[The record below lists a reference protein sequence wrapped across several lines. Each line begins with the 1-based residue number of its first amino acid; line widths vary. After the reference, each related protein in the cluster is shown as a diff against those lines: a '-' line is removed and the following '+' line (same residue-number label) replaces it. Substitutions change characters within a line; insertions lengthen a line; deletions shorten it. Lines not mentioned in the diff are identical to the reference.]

1 MSGSPQPQP
10 SDDLVQPG
18 ETLAG
23 RFRVLRRIAEGG
35 MGVVYEAFDEKLKRR
50 IALKC
55 ARGDQGRRL
64 SPEVRL
70 ATELT
75 HPNIC
80 KIYEIHSAETARGPV
95 EFLTMEFLD
104 GPTLA
109 QQLVSGPLPKAE
121 ARTIALQL
129 CAGLAEAHRRVVV
142 HGDLKAANI
151 ILARDS
157 DDTLRTVI
165 TDFGLA
171 RGQPARGA
179 RGGSPGYMAPELY
192 SGRRTTIASD
202 IYALGVILHELACG
216 YSPSERAAM
225 AATTVEESQS
235 TAPSTE
241 EVRETFTYTQ
251 LPPLHSDW
259 DPVIETCL
267 QPDPRKRYKDAGEVL
282 RALGPSRLRVPLLL
296 LAAAAVLAVIVAVAT
311 YLVATAPSQ
320 TVRLDVAV
328 AAAPVL
334 APEARKLQDAAL
346 RQLAHL
352 KNTRQMAFAVRA
364 TGLKSN
370 ATHRLLAELSQ
381 TADKVTIHA
390 VVQDLHSDAPV
401 IDWSGAYSPNQLR
414 YAPVAL
420 AGLVSQVFHLP
431 ALKTYTTMNQAASEA
446 YTRAISLLKD
456 DSKIDAAAE
465 VFQAAATLDPDSALP
480 FAGLAEV
487 YRRRFFL
494 SSNRDWLAKASASLE
509 QAELRNPDC
518 AEVHSIAALLENDN
532 NRRERSFARIR
543 RAVEFQ
549 PPHPDAFRRLGQFYQ
564 RNGQFAEALDA
575 YTQCRRLAP
584 EDFRI
589 YQDLGNLYSGR
600 SEFEQASKFLEKAV
614 ELAPDRP
621 VLRALLAASYQD
633 QGRFSEA
640 ETQLREALKYQQPPD
655 ALVQL
660 GHVLMYE
667 NRDRD
672 AVPLLSRA
680 VGLEHD
686 DPFAWLY
693 LGLAY
698 QQTGQLR
705 AARDAFENGR
715 AAAERQVTE
724 VPSNGY
730 NHALLAYFCAQTG
743 LAGRAEVEAAEA
755 VQLSPQNNDTVW
767 MAALAY
773 ERAGNRA
780 AALKTLEHAHR
791 PMLED
796 LRRWPEAAALTA
808 DPRFSVLLSK

>member
-1 MSGSPQPQP
+1 MSGSLHPQP
-10 SDDLVQPG
+10 SDDPVQPG

-55 ARGDQGRRL
+55 ARGQHGRKL

-80 KIYEIHSAETARGPV
+80 KIYEIHGAETVRGPV

-109 QQLVSGPLPKAE
+109 ERLASGPPPKAE

-129 CAGLAEAHRRVVV
+129 CAGLAEAHRRCVV
-142 HGDLKAANI
+142 HGDLKTGNV
-151 ILARDS
+151 ILAQDS
-157 DDTLRTVI
+157 DGSLRTVI

-192 SGRRTTIASD
+192 SGRRTTIVSD

-216 YSPSERAAM
+216 YRPSERAAM
-225 AATTVEESQS
+225 AATTVEATQS
-235 TAPSTE
+235 NTE
-241 EVRETFTYTQ
+241 EVRDPVSYAQ
-251 LPPLHSDW
+251 LPPLNSDW

-267 QPDPRKRYKDAGEVL
+267 QPDPTRRFKDAGEVL
-282 RALGPSRLRVPLLL
+282 SALGPSRLRVPLLL
-296 LAAAAVLAVIVAVAT
+296 SAAAAVLAVIVAVAT
-311 YLVATAPSQ
+311 YLIATAPGQ

-328 AAAPVL
+328 AAAPAL

-346 RQLAHL
+346 RELAHL
-352 KNTRQMAFAVRA
+352 KNTRQMALAVRP
-364 TGLKSN
+364 TRPKSD
-370 ATHRLLAELSQ
+370 ATHRILAELSQ

-390 VVQDLHSDAPV
+390 IVQDLHSDAPL
-401 IDWSGAYSPNQLR
+401 IDWSGGYSPNQLR

-420 AGLVSQVFHLP
+420 TGLVSQVFHLP
-431 ALKTYTTMNQAASEA
+431 ALKTYTTVNQAASGA

-456 DSKIDAAAE
+456 DSKIDEAAE
-465 VFQAAATLDPDSALP
+465 AFQTAATLDPDSVLP

-494 SSNRDWLAKASASLE
+494 SGNRDWLAKASAALE

-532 NRRERSFARIR
+532 NRRERGLTRIR

-589 YQDLGNLYSGR
+589 YQDLGNLYSGH
-600 SEFEQASKFLEKAV
+600 SEFEQASRFLEKAV

-621 VLRALLAASYQD
+621 VLRTLLAASYQD

-640 ETQLREALKYQQPPD
+640 ETQLRKVLKYQQPPD

-667 NRDRD
+667 KRDRD
-672 AVPLLSRA
+672 AVPFLSRA
-680 VGLEHD
+680 ASLED
-686 DPFAWLY
+686 GDPFAWLY

-698 QQTGQLR
+698 ERTGQPG
-705 AARDAFENGR
+705 AARDAFEKGR
-715 AAAERQVTE
+715 AAAEQQVTE

-730 NHALLAYFCAQTG
+730 NHALLAYFCAQMG

-755 VQLSPQNNDTVW
+755 VQLWPQHNDTLW
-767 MAALAY
+767 MAVLAY
-773 ERAGNRA
+773 ERSGNRA

-791 PMLED
+791 SMLED

-808 DPRFSVLLSK
+808 DSRFSLLLSK

>member
-10 SDDLVQPG
+10 SDDPVQTG

-55 ARGDQGRRL
+55 ARGHHGRRL

-80 KIYEIHSAETARGPV
+80 KIYEIHSAEAVRGPV

-109 QQLVSGPLPKAE
+109 HRLVTGSLPKAE

-142 HGDLKAANI
+142 HGDLKAGNI
-151 ILARDS
+151 ILTRDS
-157 DDTLRTVI
+157 DGSLRTVI

-171 RGQPARGA
+171 RGEPARGA

-216 YSPSERAAM
+216 YRPSQRAAM
-225 AATTVEESQS
+225 AATTVEETQS
-235 TAPSTE
+235 STPSTQDVSE
-241 EVRETFTYTQ
+241 SLSYGQ
-251 LPPLHSDW
+251 LPPLNSDW

-267 QPDPRKRYKDAGEVL
+267 QTDPTKRYKDAGEVL

-296 LAAAAVLAVIVAVAT
+296 SAAAAVLAVIVAVAT
-311 YLVATAPSQ
+311 YLIATAPGQ

-328 AAAPVL
+328 AAGPAL

-346 RQLAHL
+346 RELAHL
-352 KNTRQMAFAVRA
+352 KNTRQTALAAGPTRP
-364 TGLKSN
+364 KSN

-381 TADKVTIHA
+381 TADKVTLHA
-390 VVQDLHSDAPV
+390 VVQDLHSAAPV
-401 IDWSGAYSPNQLR
+401 IDWSGRYSPNQLW

-431 ALKTYTTMNQAASEA
+431 ALKTYTTVNQAALGA
-446 YTRAISLLKD
+446 YTRAIGLLKD
-456 DSKIDAAAE
+456 DSKIDEAAQA
-465 VFQAAATLDPDSALP
+465 FQTAATLDPDSVLP

-494 SSNRDWLAKASASLE
+494 SGNRDWLAEASAALE

-532 NRRERSFARIR
+532 NRRERGLTRIR

-564 RNGQFAEALDA
+564 HNGQFAEALDA

-584 EDFRI
+584 EDFRV
-589 YQDLGNLYSGR
+589 YQDLGNLYSGH
-600 SEFEQASKFLEKAV
+600 SEFEQASKFFEKAV
-614 ELAPDRP
+614 ELAPDRV

-633 QGRFSEA
+633 QGRFNEA
-640 ETQLREALKYQQPPD
+640 ETQLREALKYQQSPD
-655 ALVQL
+655 AMVQL

-667 NRDRD
+667 KRDRD
-672 AVPLLSRA
+672 AVPLLSSA
-680 VGLEHD
+680 AGLEHG

-698 QQTGQLR
+698 ERTGQPG
-705 AARDAFENGR
+705 AARDAFQKGR
-715 AAAERQVTE
+715 AAAERQVSE

-730 NHALLAYFCAQTG
+730 NHALLSYLCAQTG
-743 LAGRAEVEAAEA
+743 LPRRAEVEAAEA
-755 VQLSPQNNDTVW
+755 VQLSPQHNDTLW

-780 AALKTLEHAHR
+780 AALKTLEHSPR